1 MVFNRIPRVLL
12 SAVLFAAAVTSQPAD
27 TKTSIAVLNMKAA
40 AGITDSESDLLS
52 DRLRIELFNTRVY
65 NVMEREQMQT
75 VLKEQGFQQS
85 GACTDEGCMIEIGQL
100 LGVRQLVTGSIG
112 KLGKMY
118 MVNLRSVD
126 IQTGKILGVVSE
138 DIKGDIEE
146 VVERLNVI
154 ARRLAFKEPDP
165 AVRQEQT
172 RPVETVDEKPAE
184 PARPADPGLFKCD
197 NKIYL
202 EYLELG
208 TWVPNLKMTPKEFAD
223 LSNEVSDDLLDA
235 LNECFDDIVGM
246 VTRAQLAAH
255 PSCDPVIIRV
265 NILNYNKK
273 PSGSSQFAGTV
284 DLELEFYENRSAATP
299 AFKVKMSETGARHWG
314 DYEPFENAMTE
325 VGEEIADN
333 LDDHDYIRKLQRR
346 LR

>member
-223 LSNEVSDDLLDA
+223 LPLKNMRL
-235 LNECFDDIVGM
+235 
-246 VTRAQLAAH
+246 
-255 PSCDPVIIRV
+255 
-265 NILNYNKK
+265 
-273 PSGSSQFAGTV
+273 V
-284 DLELEFYENRSAATP
+284 D
-299 AFKVKMSETGARHWG
+299 
-314 DYEPFENAMTE
+314 
-325 VGEEIADN
+325 
-333 LDDHDYIRKLQRR
+333 QRR
-346 LR
+346 YGSTILCFYRTGIGESN